1 MLFDRIRRDRGPFF
15 LARVKLRAGQ
25 DLMRDRKTG
34 QARSIEESPE
44 YFQAVV
50 EAARGLGYE
59 PEVP

>member
-1 MLFDRIRRDRGPFF
+1 SGLHHRLKVLWAFLDRSR
-15 LARVKLRAGQ
+15 LASLTVTHKVLPRTKLHA
-25 DLMRDRKTG
+25 
-34 QARSIEESPE
+34 SEESPE